1 MTEDE
6 KRTINES
13 QVKIQT
19 IFFFA
24 ISIVAWL
31 SKFKKKSQTENHDN
45 KPSDL
50 LMSEIID
57 VVNLNMSQNYKQ

>member
-19 IFFFA
+19 IFFA

-31 SKFKKKSQTENHDN
+31 SKIKKKSQTENHDN

-50 LMSEIID
+50 LMSEID
-57 VVNLNMSQNYKQ
+57 VVNVAKL

>member
-19 IFFFA
+19 IFFFFCYFNRCLA
-24 ISIVAWL
+24 LKI
-31 SKFKKKSQTENHDN
+31 KKKSQTENHDN
-45 KPSDL
+45 KQRDL
-50 LMSEIID
+50 LMSEID
-57 VVNLNMSQNYKQ
+57 VVNVAKL